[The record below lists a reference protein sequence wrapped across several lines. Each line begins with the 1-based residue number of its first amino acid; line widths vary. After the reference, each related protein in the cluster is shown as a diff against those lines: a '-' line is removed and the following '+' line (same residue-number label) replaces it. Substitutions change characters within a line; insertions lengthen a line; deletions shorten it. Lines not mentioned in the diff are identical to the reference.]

1 MPKMTKSKYS
11 YANLPKPISFGLI
24 AFLASWQA
32 TEFSLEYRSVMGAIV
47 AGLMGFLNPELSGN
61 TPTDT

>member
-61 TPTDT
+61 TPNNT